1 MEYGI
6 RELSGMS
13 DQEKFEALKKTAIE
27 ENEKVYGNEIRR
39 KYGEEAVDASYG
51 KIRGMSQ
58 QEWEDFRQME
68 QEILVRL
75 QTAVQQGLNPE
86 GTDGRQIAELH
97 KQWLCRTWKQYS
109 AQAHMGVAEMYTA
122 DERFK
127 GYYDKDVIGC
137 AEWLRSAIRFWAEK
151 L

>member
-1 MEYGI
+1 MTLTLRKGI
-6 RELSGMS
+6 CFVYDKRSE
-13 DQEKFEALKKTAIE
+13 E

-86 GTDGRQIAELH
+86 GTEGR
-97 KQWLCRTWKQYS
+97 
-109 AQAHMGVAEMYTA
+109 A
-122 DERFK
+122 DC
-127 GYYDKDVIGC
+127 G
-137 AEWLRSAIRFWAEK
+137 AS
-151 L
+151 

>member
-1 MEYGI
+1 M
-6 RELSGMS
+6 
-13 DQEKFEALKKTAIE
+13 
-27 ENEKVYGNEIRR
+27 
-39 KYGEEAVDASYG
+39 
-51 KIRGMSQ
+51 
-58 QEWEDFRQME
+58 
-68 QEILVRL
+68 
-75 QTAVQQGLNPE
+75 
-86 GTDGRQIAELH
+86 AELH

-127 GYYDKDVIGC
+127 GYYDKDVTGC

>member
-51 KIRGMSQ
+51 KIN
-58 QEWEDFRQME
+58 FR
-68 QEILVRL
+68 
-75 QTAVQQGLNPE
+75 TAV
-86 GTDGRQIAELH
+86 
-97 KQWLCRTWKQYS
+97 
-109 AQAHMGVAEMYTA
+109 
-122 DERFK
+122 
-127 GYYDKDVIGC
+127 
-137 AEWLRSAIRFWAEK
+137 AIFRK
-151 L
+151 V